1 MAFGLAV
8 VKVKQMAKET
18 EMGTWK
24 VLGLELVVGLV
35 TGKALKEI
43 KVGMAEATVMKAV
56 LL

>member
-1 MAFGLAV
+1 MAV